1 MLGLGLGFG
10 ARTWVENSRV
20 LLGTFGFGIL
30 FLRVQIPLWREK
42 GVGNWRSK
50 VCTVFRICALT
61 VKRWRGDLV
70 VVQILW
76 CSVVLCM
83 CRGGQEGLVPVWFFS
98 TESGRDWKGMAKKG
112 ARTTEMADYE
122 VHVPLQAVL
131 LADSFAQKFRPIT
144 LERPKVRF
152 PMSTFSLF
160 PTIFFFVM
168 KSRTQGL
175 KKVLEIGFWVFFPG
189 VGFIYFL

>member
-1 MLGLGLGFG
+1 
-10 ARTWVENSRV
+10 
-20 LLGTFGFGIL
+20 
-30 FLRVQIPLWREK
+30 
-42 GVGNWRSK
+42 
-50 VCTVFRICALT
+50 
-61 VKRWRGDLV
+61 
-70 VVQILW
+70 
-76 CSVVLCM
+76 
-83 CRGGQEGLVPVWFFS
+83 
-98 TESGRDWKGMAKKG
+98 MAKKG

-160 PTIFFFVM
+160 PNFFFFFFVM
-168 KSRTQGL
+168 RSQTQGL

>member
-1 MLGLGLGFG
+1 M
-10 ARTWVENSRV
+10 
-20 LLGTFGFGIL
+20 
-30 FLRVQIPLWREK
+30 
-42 GVGNWRSK
+42 SK
-50 VCTVFRICALT
+50 N
-61 VKRWRGDLV
+61 
-70 VVQILW
+70 
-76 CSVVLCM
+76 
-83 CRGGQEGLVPVWFFS
+83 
-98 TESGRDWKGMAKKG
+98 G

-160 PTIFFFVM
+160 PTNFFLVM

-175 KKVLEIGFWVFFPG
+175 TKVLEIRFWVFFPG